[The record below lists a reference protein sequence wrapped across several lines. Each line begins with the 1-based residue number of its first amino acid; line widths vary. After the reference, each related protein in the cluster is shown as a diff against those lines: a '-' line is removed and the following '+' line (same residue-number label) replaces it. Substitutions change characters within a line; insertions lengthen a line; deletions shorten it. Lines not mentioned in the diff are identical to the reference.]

1 MSGFQPDWQGTNSP
15 RLVSTGAAV
24 RTESNGSNMTEP
36 DTNPASRTE
45 HLESIV
51 DDLGDM
57 IAAEREA
64 EGVAGKPSDRAQAPV
79 RGSEVEPPV

>member
-1 MSGFQPDWQGTNSP
+1 
-15 RLVSTGAAV
+15 
-24 RTESNGSNMTEP
+24 MTEP